1 MPHGRVILM
10 TAYGTPDMMQ
20 AALERGAFSVVHKP
34 FEMQAIAALVSRAR
48 A

>member
-1 MPHGRVILM
+1 
-10 TAYGTPDMMQ
+10 MMQ
-20 AALERGAFSVVHKP
+20 AAIERGAFSVVHKP